1 MKILKK
7 ELLTHKFS
15 HIYIEEEAINNENT
29 KKILEKFPNSKIIK
43 ISNYKEVFSSNN
55 QNFITQKLSP
65 KLILA
70 VKNENNIY
78 KGAEVCESFDNK
90 NFFYTSSII
99 NCLYDCEYCY
109 LQGVYP
115 SANIVIFVN
124 IEDVFEEVKKLLN
137 DLGNIYLCISY
148 DTDLLALDNICNFV
162 DRWYELASEYKN
174 LKIELRTKSTNIKNI
189 IKKKAL
195 DNFIIAFTISP
206 DFVVKNYEKYTSGFQ
221 KRINAIKLLQIQGW
235 AIRLC
240 FDPIIYEDNFEII
253 YLDMIEEVFKNLN
266 KEKII
271 DISIGFFRISREYLK
286 KMRKQNPN
294 SKLLYYP
301 YVCEDGVYSY
311 SREKREKALNY
322 IKTILLKFINAEK
335 IYI

>member
-7 ELLTHKFS
+7 ELLTNKFS
-15 HIYIEEEAINNENT
+15 HIYIEKAALNNKNT
-29 KKILEKFPNSKIIK
+29 QKILSKFPNSKVIE

-55 QNFITQKLSP
+55 QNFTTQKLSP

-78 KGAEVCESFDNK
+78 KGAKVCESFNNE

-109 LQGVYP
+109 LQGVYS

-137 DLGNIYLCISY
+137 DLASIYLCISY

-162 DRWYELASEYKN
+162 DSWYELASQYKN

-189 IKKKAL
+189 LEKKAL
-195 DNFIIAFTISP
+195 DNFIIAFTVSP
-206 DFVVKNYEKYTSGFQ
+206 DFVVKNYEKYTAGFE
-221 KRINAIKLLQIQGW
+221 KRIEAIKRLQAKGW
-235 AIRLC
+235 NIRLC
-240 FDPIIYEDNFEII
+240 IDPIIYVENFEII
-253 YLDMIEEVFKNLN
+253 YSDMIEKIFNKLN
-266 KEKII
+266 KDKII
-271 DISIGFFRISREYLK
+271 DITVGFFRISKDYLK
-286 KMRKQNPN
+286 KMRKQN
-294 SKLLYYP
+294 SSSQLLHYP

-311 SREKREKALNY
+311 PIEKREKALNY
-322 IKTILLKFINAEK
+322 IKTILLKFVNIKK

>member
-7 ELLTHKFS
+7 ELLTNKFS
-15 HIYIEEEAINNENT
+15 HIYIEKEALSNRNT
-29 KKILEKFPNSKIIK
+29 QRIVAKFPNSKIIE

-78 KGAEVCESFDNK
+78 KGAKVCESFNNE

-137 DLGNIYLCISY
+137 DLGHIYLCISY

-162 DRWYELASEYKN
+162 DKWYEFAKEYKN

-189 IKKKAL
+189 IEKKSL
-195 DNFIIAFTISP
+195 DNFIIAFTVSP
-206 DFVVKNYEKYTSGFQ
+206 DFIVKNYEKYTAVFE
-221 KRINAIKLLQIQGW
+221 KRIEAIKDLQRKGW
-235 AIRLC
+235 SIRLC
-240 FDPIIYEDNFEII
+240 IDPIIYTKNFELI
-253 YLDMIEEVFKNLN
+253 YSDMIKQIFVSLDKD
-266 KEKII
+266 KIV
-271 DISIGFFRISREYLK
+271 DISIGFFRISKEYLK
-286 KMRKQNPN
+286 KMRRQN
-294 SKLLYYP
+294 SDSRLLHYP
-301 YVCEDGVYSY
+301 YVCENGVYSY
-311 SREKREKALNY
+311 SKAKREKALAH
-322 IKTILLKFINAEK
+322 IKDILLNFVNVEK